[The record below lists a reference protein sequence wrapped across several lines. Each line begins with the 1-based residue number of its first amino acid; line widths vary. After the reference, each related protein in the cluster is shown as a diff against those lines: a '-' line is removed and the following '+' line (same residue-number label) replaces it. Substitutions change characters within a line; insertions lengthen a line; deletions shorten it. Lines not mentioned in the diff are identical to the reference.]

1 MSDFAQHGLI
11 ATFQR
16 LNVKHLRVIE
26 EDLTALAE
34 RRPIGL
40 VLPCHARDLGSK
52 SFLRILRQIS
62 AAKFLS
68 EVVVSVNGL
77 EADSKAAKESAFHRI
92 WNEAP
97 GLGLHFLSQ
106 LGGGGKGENAA
117 AAISELVAQAKCK
130 IIAFQDC
137 DVASFRRADLARL
150 CYPVAH
156 PDLGYR
162 VAKAYYSRVTDRLYG
177 RVSRLFFTP
186 LLQAIL
192 RVAGHHPLIDFLLSF
207 RYPLAGE
214 IAIDAELAAEL
225 PAASGYALELSHL
238 CEIFRRVDPR
248 QVCQVDGGAG
258 YDHRHQPADTALA
271 DMAAHLADELF
282 HQLALEGLTGVR
294 AGIATAYCREA
305 AHALHRSAALAR
317 LNALPFDPAA
327 EAGIVDIF
335 AGRL

>member
-16 LNVKHLRVIE
+16 LNTKHLGIIE
-26 EDLTALAE
+26 QELIALSE
-34 RRPIGL
+34 KRPIGL
-40 VLPCHARDLGSK
+40 VLPCHERDLERPA
-52 SFLRILRQIS
+52 FTRILRQIS
-62 AAKFLS
+62 RAEFLS
-68 EVVVSVNGL
+68 EVVVSINGA
-77 EADSKAAKESAFHRI
+77 EASKADQERAFQRI
-92 WNEAP
+92 FNEIP
-97 GLGLHFLSQ
+97 SLGLHFLWQ
-106 LGGGGKGENAA
+106 RGMGGKGENAA
-117 AAISELVAQAKCK
+117 AAIADLTAAKHCR

-137 DVASFRRADLARL
+137 DVASFRRVDLARL
-150 CYPVAH
+150 CYPVAQ

-192 RVAGHHPLIDFLLSF
+192 RVAGHHPLVDFLLSF

-225 PAASGYALELSHL
+225 PPASGYALELSQL

-248 QVCQVDGGAG
+248 QVCQVDGGSG

-271 DMAAHLADELF
+271 GMAAQLADELF
-282 HQLALEGLTGVR
+282 RQLALEGLTDLR
-294 AGIATAYCREA
+294 MGIASAYRREA

-317 LNALPFDPAA
+317 LNALPFDSAA
-327 EAGIVDIF
+327 EASIVDIF